1 MKELR
6 ALRRATKVNRR
17 MESNSRDMMNMLK
30 EEVSELRRA
39 TQNQQSQQ
47 MNSTRNVPIYP
58 DLRGEP
64 AMLREFLHS
73 MIEPYQLDANQSCST
88 PSLDSGNN
96 SVEDNAN

>member
-39 TQNQQSQQ
+39 MQN
-47 MNSTRNVPIYP
+47 NR
-58 DLRGEP
+58 
-64 AMLREFLHS
+64 
-73 MIEPYQLDANQSCST
+73 
-88 PSLDSGNN
+88 PSR
-96 SVEDNAN
+96 

>member
-47 MNSTRNVPIYP
+47 MNRNAMNVPIYP
-58 DLRGEP
+58 DLLGDSS
-64 AMLREFLHS
+64 MLREFFNS
-73 MIEPYQLDANQSCST
+73 IIKPYQLDEDQS
-88 PSLDSGNN
+88 
-96 SVEDNAN
+96 V